1 MQLSTSTS
9 VHTICLYMWPYVRK
23 FFLLILYTNGFVND
37 DSVSSL
43 DSLRSSAAAD
53 TNNHYMSD
61 NDRTSVIHGTE
72 NVINTELQF
81 FANAKEK
88 ICICMNYTRPQL
100 AIVLDSIRNS
110 FIDAKGRGIKLRYLT
125 EITSENITYCKEL
138 MSIVDELRHLEGI
151 KGNFVLSESEYLA
164 PLVLI
169 ERGKAASRIIHS
181 NVKELVEQ
189 HEHMFDT
196 LWSKTISAEDR
207 IREIE
212 QGTDP
217 IRTRLLENPNEVSE
231 EIKKTINTSEDDSW
245 SICSTFDGL
254 LMLTY
259 NKGFERMQGRLLDST
274 RRGNNTRWV
283 GAINKDNIHLV
294 KAYLDLGMKIKQIK
308 NIPPMNFAVSS
319 KELYATI
326 DEMKGG
332 QMARNLLVSNEPHYV
347 KHFKSI
353 FEELWNTGIDA
364 TDRIREIEEKVEV
377 EFVDVI
383 ADPVKLSSVLL
394 DLAKSVKNEA
404 LILIATSK
412 GVTRIR
418 KLGVLHHIIKAS
430 QNGATSK
437 IICPVTEDNAHI
449 VEEISKHAPAI
460 RIMNMCTDAPSGIV
474 IVDSCKY
481 LQYEIKDPVAEEFSE
496 AVGFGVYSNSKY
508 NVKSSKV
515 FFELL
520 WNQHTLNEQLK
531 VHDRMQQDFINIA
544 AHELRTPI
552 EPVLLGS
559 EQLKHILPNDE
570 IVSIVLRNAKKLQTL
585 SNTILDAA
593 RIESNTF
600 RLYKDRVNIKN
611 IILDAL
617 ERTIGAC
624 SSSLLSSSPSSSY
637 TSSSD
642 KQNRLRILY
651 EPHDIFIEVDKDRIT
666 QVVSNLLNNAV
677 KSFGEGERQE
687 SERIISIIIQRREGE
702 QNDSNEVL
710 ISISDNGKGIDP
722 EVMPRLFTR
731 FATKSFDGTGL
742 GLYIS
747 KNIVEAHGGRIWAQN
762 NSDGK
767 GATFSFSLPL
777 LMSSLATRE

>member
-1 MQLSTSTS
+1 MSTS
-9 VHTICLYMWPYVRK
+9 VHTICLYMWSYVRK

-37 DSVSSL
+37 VSVSSL
-43 DSLRSSAAAD
+43 DSLRSSSAAD
-53 TNNHYMSD
+53 TNNHDMSD

-88 ICICMNYTRPQL
+88 IYTCMNYTRPQL
-100 AIVLDSIRNS
+100 AIALNSIRNS

-138 MSIVDELRHLEGI
+138 MSIVDELRHLDGI

-169 ERGKAASRIIHS
+169 ERGKAPSRIIHS

-189 HEHMFDT
+189 HEYMFDT
-196 LWSKTISAEDR
+196 LWSKAISAEDR
-207 IREIE
+207 IGEIE

-217 IRTRLLENPNEVSE
+217 IRTRLLENPDEVSE
-231 EIKKTINTSEDDSW
+231 ELKEIINTSEDDSW

-274 RRGNNTRWV
+274 RRGKNTRWV
-283 GAINKDNIHLV
+283 GSINNGNIHLV
-294 KAYLDLGMKIKQIK
+294 KTYLDLGMKIKQIK

-332 QMARNLLVSNEPHYV
+332 QIARNLLVSNEPHYV

-353 FEELWNTGIDA
+353 FEDLWNNGIDA

-394 DLAKSVKNEA
+394 DLVKSVKNEA

-412 GVTRIR
+412 GVTRIH
-418 KLGVLHHIIKAS
+418 KLGVFHHIIKAS
-430 QNGATSK
+430 QNGAKAK
-437 IICPVTEDNAHI
+437 IICPVTEYNAHI
-449 VEEISKHAPAI
+449 VDEISKQAPAI

-474 IVDSCKY
+474 IGDSCKY
-481 LQYEIKDPVAEEFSE
+481 LQYEIKDPNSEEFSE

-508 NVKSSKV
+508 NVKSAKV

-520 WNQHTLNEQLK
+520 WNQHASNEQLK
-531 VHDRMQQDFINIA
+531 VHHRMQQDFINIA

-552 EPVLLGS
+552 EPLLLGS
-559 EQLKHILPNDE
+559 EQLKHMLPNDE
-570 IVSIVLRNAKKLQTL
+570 IVSIVLRNARKLQTL

-600 RLYKDRVNIKN
+600 DLYKYRVNIKK
-611 IILDAL
+611 IIQDAL
-617 ERTIGAC
+617 ELTIGSC
-624 SSSLLSSSPSSSY
+624 SPSLLSSSPSPSY
-637 TSSSD
+637 TSSFTYSSD
-642 KQNRLRILY
+642 KQNGLRILY

-677 KSFGEGERQE
+677 KSFGEDERQE
-687 SERIISIIIQRREGE
+687 SERIISIIIQRKEVE
-702 QNDSNEVL
+702 QNDSDEVL

-722 EVMPRLFTR
+722 EVMPRLFTK

-747 KNIVEAHGGRIWAQN
+747 KSIIEAHGGKIWAN
-762 NSDGK
+762 NNADGK

-777 LMSSLATRE
+777 ANNNKK

>member
-1 MQLSTSTS
+1 M
-9 VHTICLYMWPYVRK
+9 
-23 FFLLILYTNGFVND
+23 
-37 DSVSSL
+37 
-43 DSLRSSAAAD
+43 DSLRPSATAD
-53 TNNHYMSD
+53 TNNHDMSD

-81 FANAKEK
+81 FTNAKEK
-88 ICICMNYTRPQL
+88 IYTCMNYTRPQL

-125 EITSENITYCKEL
+125 EITSENITYCKDL

-151 KGNFVLSESEYLA
+151 KGNFALSESEYLA

-169 ERGKAASRIIHS
+169 ERGKAESRIIHS

-189 HEHMFDT
+189 HEYMFDT
-196 LWSKTISAEDR
+196 LWSKAISAEDR

-231 EIKKTINTSEDDSW
+231 ELKEIINTSEDDSW

-259 NKGFERMQGRLLDST
+259 NKGFERMQGRLLNST
-274 RRGNNTRWV
+274 RRGKNTRWV
-283 GAINKDNIHLV
+283 GSINKDNIHLV
-294 KAYLDLGMKIKQIK
+294 KTYLDLGMKIKQIK
-308 NIPPMNFAVSS
+308 NIPPLNFAVSS
-319 KELYATI
+319 KEMYATI

-332 QMARNLLVSNEPHYV
+332 KIARNLLVSNEPHYV

-353 FEELWNTGIDA
+353 FEELWNNGFDA
-364 TDRIREIEEKVEV
+364 TDRIREIEENVEV

-412 GVTRIR
+412 GVTRIQKR
-418 KLGVLHHIIKAS
+418 GVFHHIVKAS
-430 QNGATSK
+430 QNGATAK
-437 IICPVTEDNAHI
+437 IICPITEDNAYI
-449 VEEISKHAPAI
+449 VKEISKQAPAI

-481 LQYEIKDPVAEEFSE
+481 LQYEIKDPMAEEFSE

-508 NVKSSKV
+508 NVKSAKV

-520 WNQHTLNEQLK
+520 WNQHASNEQLK

-552 EPVLLGS
+552 EPLLLGS

-570 IVSIVLRNAKKLQTL
+570 LVSIVLRNAKKLQTL

-600 RLYKDRVNIKN
+600 ELYKDRVNIKN

-617 ERTIGAC
+617 ELTIGGC
-624 SSSLLSSSPSSSY
+624 SPSLLSSSPSSSY
-637 TSSSD
+637 TSSFTYSSD
-642 KQNRLRILY
+642 KQNGLKILY
-651 EPHDIFIEVDKDRIT
+651 EPHDIFIEVDKDRVT

-677 KSFGEGERQE
+677 KSFEGERQE
-687 SERIISIIIQRREGE
+687 SERIISIIIQRRKGE
-702 QNDSNEVL
+702 QNDSKEVL

-722 EVMPRLFTR
+722 EVLPRLFAR

-747 KNIVEAHGGRIWAQN
+747 KNIVEAHGGRIWAEN

-767 GATFSFSLPL
+767 GAIFSFSLPL
-777 LMSSLATRE
+777 LTSS